1 MLIQPQ
7 GWLGTLHVLF
17 SKCKAKTFWGRIV
30 ESPLPWH
37 THGSAQQ
44 LRGRTR
50 TCVVGTALSW
60 ECTRDISWARSCHQA
75 ATNPQRPR
83 QDAELFSWTSRSCQR
98 WKQHTVRRD
107 TDTCPMTKP
116 TQRGQGCSLEPAACY
131 HKQPPPSAF
140 GKQLGGYLGVQHPAS
155 V

>member
-17 SKCKAKTFWGRIV
+17 SKCKAKIFWGRIV

-37 THGSAQQ
+37 TRGSAQQ

-60 ECTRDISWARSCHQA
+60 ECTQDIS
-75 ATNPQRPR
+75 
-83 QDAELFSWTSRSCQR
+83 
-98 WKQHTVRRD
+98 
-107 TDTCPMTKP
+107 
-116 TQRGQGCSLEPAACY
+116 
-131 HKQPPPSAF
+131 
-140 GKQLGGYLGVQHPAS
+140 
-155 V
+155 